1 MDELRRGLAG
11 VALAALVLGAC
22 GGTHRASHPAQSA
35 PTSTTASIPP
45 LQAALLRSVRT
56 TRAARTAHLS
66 LSIGISGVVAGGA
79 NFSEAGTG
87 VVDFMTENTD
97 LMLTTSVPGAPTT
110 LTELRLADSVLYVR
124 TGTDGSAR
132 WRRVDLRQ
140 QLGTSLSGLSSQ
152 SDPSEALAYLSAVS
166 DDVRKDGIA
175 NVRGV
180 AATHYLA
187 TLDLAKAL
195 RRPELAGSA
204 RAKLA
209 VLAPKL
215 GSQRIPIEAWIDA
228 RGRLRRVVIS
238 YPLLPLLSARQSAG
252 VPPNATIHIQEDLY
266 DFGTPVHVQAPPA
279 SAVGP

>member
-1 MDELRRGLAG
+1 MDELRRGVAGLAI
-11 VALAALVLGAC
+11 AALVMGAC
-22 GGTHRASHPAQSA
+22 GGTHRASRPSNPSPA
-35 PTSTTASIPP
+35 STTPRTTP
-45 LQAALLRSVRT
+45 LQGALLRSVRM
-56 TRAARTAHLS
+56 TRSARTARLS
-66 LSIGISGVVAGGA
+66 LSIGISGLVAGGA

-97 LMLTTSVPGAPTT
+97 LTLTTSVPGAPTT
-110 LTELRLADSVLYVR
+110 VTELRLANSVMYVR
-124 TGTDGSAR
+124 TGADGSAP

-152 SDPSEALAYLSAVS
+152 SDPSQALAYLAAVS

-187 TLDLAKAL
+187 TLDMAKAL
-195 RRPELAGSA
+195 RQPTLPASV

-209 VLAPKL
+209 ALAPKL

-228 RGRLRRVVIS
+228 GGRLRRVVIS
-238 YPLLPLLSARQSAG
+238 YPLLPLLPASQAAG
-252 VPPNATIHIQEDLY
+252 VSPGATIHLQEDLY
-266 DFGTPVHVQAPPA
+266 DFGTPVNVLAPPA
-279 SAVGP
+279 SAVSG